1 MSECPVRVKFMS
13 ERKGVYMS
21 ATNRTIKAMMLSLA
35 LVSAL
40 LLAACGSPAAPAAEP
55 TAAPDVAVEA
65 TAAPEAT
72 AVPEPT
78 AEPTKA
84 PEATATAEPTKAPE
98 ATATTEPTKAVEA
111 TATMAA
117 TVAATKAATATKAS
131 AAAPTAT
138 AAAAVA
144 GEWEPRQLTATL
156 AGSGASFPNPLYQ
169 VWISVY
175 TKNVVPGVQLSYSSV
190 GSGQGKKDFIA
201 YLTDFG
207 GTDSAI
213 SSGDVATQAPDAMH
227 LPMVMGGVMPMVNI
241 SGIKTSLKFTPETL
255 AGIYLGAITKWND
268 PRIAK
273 DNDGVALPDLTITPV
288 YRSDSSGTTSIWTD
302 YLSKVSTDW
311 KAKVGSGSAVSF
323 PAGIG
328 ASGNAGVAATV
339 LNTNGAV
346 GYVEVGYAL
355 AAGFPLPYVKNA
367 AGNFVKPETA
377 NVSAAATGLNISS
390 DPKKLAMSI
399 TNSAA
404 ADAYPIAAFTYI
416 LVRQSTYKD
425 VTKAQALSDF
435 LYWGLTTGQGATVR
449 LGYAPLPEAM
459 RKASMTA
466 LKTMVVDGKSVL
478 DAPVK

>member
-1 MSECPVRVKFMS
+1 MSIVT
-13 ERKGVYMS
+13 RKIQ
-21 ATNRTIKAMMLSLA
+21 ATMLSLA
-35 LVSAL
+35 IASAL
-40 LLAACGSPAAPAAEP
+40 LLSACSSAPAAVEP
-55 TAAPDVAVEA
+55 TKAPEVAA
-65 TAAPEAT
+65 EAT

-78 AEPTKA
+78 AA
-84 PEATATAEPTKAPE
+84 PEAPTAEPTKAPE
-98 ATATTEPTKAVEA
+98 ATATTEPTKAPEATATTEPTKAPEA

-117 TVAATKAATATKAS
+117 TVAVATKAATKVS

-138 AAAAVA
+138 EAAAVVA
-144 GEWEPRQLTATL
+144 DWAPRQLTATL
-156 AGSGASFPNPLYQ
+156 SGSGASFPNPLYQ

-175 TKNVVPGVQLSYSSV
+175 KNVVPGVQLSYSSV

-241 SGIKTSLKFTPETL
+241 SGIKTSLKFTPETI

-268 PRIAK
+268 PRIIK
-273 DNDGVALPDLTITPV
+273 DNEGVALPDLTITPV
-288 YRSDSSGTTSIWTD
+288 YRSDSSGTTSIFTD
-302 YLSKVSTDW
+302 YLTKVSEDW
-311 KAKVGSGSAVSF
+311 KSKVGSGSAVSF

-377 NVSAAATGLNISS
+377 NVSAAANGLNISS

-399 TNSAA
+399 TNSAT
-404 ADAYPIAAFTYI
+404 ADAYPIAAFTYV
-416 LVRQSTYKD
+416 LVRQTTYKD
-425 VTKAQALSDF
+425 AIKAQALSDY

-449 LGYAPLPEAM
+449 LGYAPLPEPM

-466 LKTMVVDGKSVL
+466 LKTMVVDGKSVI

>member
-1 MSECPVRVKFMS
+1 MSIVT
-13 ERKGVYMS
+13 RKIR
-21 ATNRTIKAMMLSLA
+21 ATMLSLA
-35 LVSAL
+35 IASAL
-40 LLAACGSPAAPAAEP
+40 LLSACSSAPAAVEP
-55 TAAPDVAVEA
+55 TAVPEVAVEA

-72 AVPEPT
+72 AIPEPT
-78 AEPTKA
+78 AV
-84 PEATATAEPTKAPE
+84 PEATATTEPTKAPE
-98 ATATTEPTKAVEA
+98 ATATTAAEATATVEA

-117 TVAATKAATATKAS
+117 TATLAATQAATATKA
-131 AAAPTAT
+131 AMTAPTAT
-138 AAAAVA
+138 TAPAVA
-144 GEWEPRQLTATL
+144 STEWEPRQLTAKLT
-156 AGSGASFPNPLYQ
+156 GSGASFPNPLYQ

-190 GSGQGKKDFIA
+190 GSGQGQKDFIA

-207 GTDSAI
+207 GSDSAI
-213 SSGDVATQAPDAMH
+213 KSSDVESKAPDAIH

-241 SGIKTSLKFTPETL
+241 AGIKTPLKFTPETL
-255 AGIYLGAITKWND
+255 AGIYLGAITNWND
-268 PRIAK
+268 PRLAK
-273 DNDGVALPDLTITPV
+273 DNEGVAFPDLAITPV

-328 ASGNAGVAATV
+328 ASGNAGVSATV

-355 AAGFPLPYVKNA
+355 AAGFPLPFVKNA
-367 AGNFVKPETA
+367 SGNFVKPETN
-377 NVSAAATGLNISS
+377 NVSAAANGMNISS
-390 DPKKLAMSI
+390 NPQRLAASI

-404 ADAYPIAAFTYI
+404 PDAYPIAAFTYI
-416 LVRQSTYKD
+416 LVRQSTYTD
-425 VTKAQALSDF
+425 VNKAQALADF

-449 LGYAPLPEAM
+449 LGYAPLPEGMRIAAM
-459 RKASMTA
+459 KA
-466 LKTMVVDGKSVL
+466 LKTVTVNGAPVI

>member
-1 MSECPVRVKFMS
+1 
-13 ERKGVYMS
+13 MS
-21 ATNRTIKAMMLSLA
+21 ASNRTIKAMMLSLA

-55 TAAPDVAVEA
+55 TTAPEVAVEA
-65 TAAPEAT
+65 TVAPEAT

-84 PEATATAEPTKAPE
+84 AEATTEPTKAAE
-98 ATATTEPTKAVEA
+98 ATTEPTKAVEA
-111 TATMAA
+111 TATMVA
-117 TVAATKAATATKAS
+117 TVAATTAATATKAS
-131 AAAPTAT
+131 MAAPTAT
-138 AAAAVA
+138 TAAAVVA
-144 GEWEPRQLTATL
+144 GEWEPRQLTAKL

-190 GSGQGKKDFIA
+190 GSGQGQKDFIA

-213 SSGDVATQAPDAMH
+213 KSADVESKAPDAMH

-241 SGIKTSLKFTPETL
+241 SGIKTALKFTPETL
-255 AGIYLGAITKWND
+255 AGIYLGAITNWND

-273 DNDGVALPDLTITPV
+273 DNEGVAFPDLTITPV

-302 YLSKVSTDW
+302 YLSKVSADW

-328 ASGNAGVAATV
+328 ASGNAGVSATV

-377 NVSAAATGLNISS
+377 NVSAAASGQNIST

-399 TNSAA
+399 TNSPAPE
-404 ADAYPIAAFTYI
+404 AYPIAAFTYV

-459 RKASMTA
+459 RKASMAA
-466 LKTMVVDGKSVL
+466 LKTMVVDGKPVL

>member
-1 MSECPVRVKFMS
+1 MSIVTRKF
-13 ERKGVYMS
+13 R
-21 ATNRTIKAMMLSLA
+21 ATMLSLA
-35 LVSAL
+35 IASAL
-40 LLAACGSPAAPAAEP
+40 LLSACSSSPAAVEP
-55 TAAPDVAVEA
+55 TAVPEVAVEA

-72 AVPEPT
+72 AIPEPT
-78 AEPTKA
+78 AVP
-84 PEATATAEPTKAPE
+84 PTATTEPTKAPE
-98 ATATTEPTKAVEA
+98 ATATTASEATATVEA

-117 TVAATKAATATKAS
+117 TATLAATQAATATKA
-131 AAAPTAT
+131 AMTAPTAT
-138 AAAAVA
+138 TAPAVA
-144 GEWEPRQLTATL
+144 STEWAPRQLTAKL
-156 AGSGASFPNPLYQ
+156 SGSGASFPNPLYQ

-190 GSGQGKKDFIA
+190 GSGQGQKDFIA

-213 SSGDVATQAPDAMH
+213 KSADVESKAPDAIH

-241 SGIKTSLKFTPETL
+241 AGIKTPLKFTPETL
-255 AGIYLGAITKWND
+255 AGIYLGAITNWND
-268 PRIAK
+268 PRLAK
-273 DNDGVALPDLTITPV
+273 DNEGVALPDLAITPV

-311 KAKVGSGSAVSF
+311 KSKVGAGSAVSF

-328 ASGNAGVAATV
+328 ASGNAGVSATV

-355 AAGFPLPYVKNA
+355 AAGFPLPFVKNA
-367 AGNFVKPETA
+367 SGNFVKPETNA
-377 NVSAAATGLNISS
+377 VSAAANGMNISS
-390 DPKKLAMSI
+390 NPQRLASSI

-404 ADAYPIAAFTYI
+404 PDAYPIAAFTYV
-416 LVRQSTYKD
+416 LVRQTTYTD
-425 VTKAQALSDF
+425 LNKAQALADF

-459 RKASMTA
+459 RNASMKA
-466 LKTMVVDGKSVL
+466 LMTVKVNG
-478 DAPVK
+478 APVIEAPIK

>member
-1 MSECPVRVKFMS
+1 
-13 ERKGVYMS
+13 MS
-21 ATNRTIKAMMLSLA
+21 ATNRTFKAMMLSLA

-55 TAAPDVAVEA
+55 TTAPEVAVEA
-65 TAAPEAT
+65 TAVPEAAVEAT
-72 AVPEPT
+72 AVPEAT
-78 AEPTKA
+78 ATVEPTKA
-84 PEATATAEPTKAPE
+84 PEATATVAAEATATIEATKAPE
-98 ATATTEPTKAVEA
+98 ATATL
-111 TATMAA
+111 AA
-117 TVAATKAATATKAS
+117 TVAATKAATATTAS

-144 GEWEPRQLTATL
+144 AAEWEPRQLTAKL
-156 AGSGASFPNPLYQ
+156 SGSGASFPNPLYQ

-213 SSGDVATQAPDAMH
+213 SSGDVASQAPDAMH

-241 SGIKTSLKFTPETL
+241 AGIKTSLKFTPESL
-255 AGIYLGAITKWND
+255 AGIYLGAITNWND

-273 DNDGVALPDLTITPV
+273 DNEGVALPDLEITPV

-339 LNTNGAV
+339 LNTNGSV

-355 AAGFPLPYVKNA
+355 AAGFPLPFVKNA
-367 AGNFVKPETA
+367 AGNFIKPETA
-377 NVSAAATGLNISS
+377 NVSSAANGLNISS

-404 ADAYPIAAFTYI
+404 GDAYPIAAFTYI
-416 LVRQSTYKD
+416 LVRQSTYTD
-425 VTKAQALSDF
+425 ANKAQALSDY

-459 RKASMTA
+459 RKASMKA
-466 LKTMVVDGKSVL
+466 LMTMRVAGQPVI